1 MENDIK
7 KENNKEETIKKDYK
21 KFKSKK
27 SVNWEVNADNEKV
40 KTEKKVE
47 IPSDPKDFLE
57 IEVIKEDGN
66 TIKERV
72 KYEHKMSKEFS
83 QKRVE
88 NSHNEYTKAK
98 EFFVNHKNDE
108 E

>member
-1 MENDIK
+1 MSGELKGLI
-7 KENNKEETIKKDYK
+7 EEY
-21 KFKSKK
+21 
-27 SVNWEVNADNEKV
+27 
-40 KTEKKVE
+40 E
-47 IPSDPKDFLE
+47 IPEQDNLLR
-57 IEVIKEDGN
+57 N
-66 TIKERV
+66 TI
-72 KYEHKMSKEFS
+72 S